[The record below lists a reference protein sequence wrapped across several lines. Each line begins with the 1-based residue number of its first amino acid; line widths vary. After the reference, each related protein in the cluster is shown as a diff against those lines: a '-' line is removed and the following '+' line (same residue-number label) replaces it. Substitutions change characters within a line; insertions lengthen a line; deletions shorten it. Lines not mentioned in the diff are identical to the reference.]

1 MSTNPL
7 LKVKDLQVHFDT
19 DD

>member
-7 LKVKDLQVHFDT
+7 LF
-19 DD
+19 